1 MSQEREIERLGFLRI
16 CIHKYTLTY
25 ANLGR
30 PQLSSSK
37 EKKPFL
43 KTLIGIGKN
52 KKTRLHKTIQINIW
66 LQLRSYT
73 YKKLEFLF
81 FFLYVSH
88 LTGTLR

>member
-1 MSQEREIERLGFLRI
+1 MIRQSNKLFFDQSCLSNVNI
-16 CIHKYTLTY
+16 LTY

-52 KKTRLHKTIQINIW
+52 KKTRLHKTIKINIW